1 MSGASDKARFYME
14 KAAAHFRELEE
25 KKIFTKDEISTM
37 VKKKSTFEHKVL
49 ARGSSPIDFA
59 KYAAWEINLEQL
71 RQKRCKRL
79 RIKGSSAAPG
89 QARIFNIFERG
100 TRKHP
105 GDLALWMSYLEYARQ
120 AKATNKFKTIMTAAI
135 RLQPTKPVLWLYA
148 ARYSLEVEADM
159 AGARSY
165 MMRGTRFCTRS
176 KELWIEYAKMEM
188 IYLAKIAMR
197 RKILGLEVDRMVE
210 APESTEES
218 AEDQGFSASADLIA
232 IPDFK
237 THALQPSMVDA
248 VEVDSDPQMD
258 PMKTPALTGAIPL
271 AIFDASRKQ
280 DFFCPAA
287 AENFFDMFQQFGHLA
302 CSAKILQ
309 HVLDSMIELYPA
321 DPATCNCYVRQPLAG
336 SDPMSPSFPM
346 ALNTSLIRL
355 KETLGGTKDKT
366 ELSKKTKAWIEP
378 ILALEGLD
386 PGIRTVLEHASRRLE

>member
-1 MSGASDKARFYME
+1 M
-14 KAAAHFRELEE
+14 
-25 KKIFTKDEISTM
+25 I
-37 VKKKSTFEHKVL
+37 KKKSTFEHKVL
-49 ARGSSPIDFA
+49 ARGSSPVDFA

-105 GDLALWMSYLEYARQ
+105 GDLGLWMSYLEYARQ

-148 ARYSLEVEADM
+148 ARYSLEAEADM

-197 RKILGLEVDRMVE
+197 RKILGLDIEKPVE
-210 APESTEES
+210 QAKLADGSTEDE
-218 AEDQGFSASADLIA
+218 GFSASADMIA

-237 THALQPSMVDA
+237 THTLQPSMVED
-248 VEVDSDPQMD
+248 VQVDSDPQMD

-271 AIFDASRKQ
+271 AIFDASKKQ

-287 AENFFDMFQQFGHLA
+287 AENFFDMFLQFGHLA
-302 CSAKILQ
+302 CSARILQ
-309 HVLDSMIELYPA
+309 HVLESMIEMYPA
-321 DPATCNCYVRQPLAG
+321 DATTCNCYVRQPLAG
-336 SDPMSPSFPM
+336 CDPMSPSFPM
-346 ALNTSLIRL
+346 ALSTSLARL
-355 KETLGGTKDKT
+355 KEALEGTKDKA
-366 ELSKKTKAWIEP
+366 ELVRKTRAWIEP
-378 ILALEGLD
+378 ILAVEDLD
-386 PGIRTVLEHASRRLE
+386 PGIHTVLEHTFRRLD